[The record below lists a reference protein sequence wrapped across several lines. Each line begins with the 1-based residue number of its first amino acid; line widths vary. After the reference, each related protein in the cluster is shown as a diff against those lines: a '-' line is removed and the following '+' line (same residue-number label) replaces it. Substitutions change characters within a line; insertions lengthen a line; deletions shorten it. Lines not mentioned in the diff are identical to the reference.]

1 MAHVAKWKHG
11 EVSEITNLL
20 TSNKVIGIVEIGG
33 IPGPQMQKT
42 RKNLQKNAVVR
53 SAKNTL
59 IIKALDEAEIKVKG
73 ISALKDNVKGQAA
86 IIATDMNP
94 FKLFGQIK
102 ATRTMTPAKG
112 GETAPSD
119 ISVNSGETN
128 FKPGPIVGELQKV
141 GIPAAIQDGKVVI
154 KTDKVLVPAGQ
165 KIPADVAQMI
175 TRLEIYPIEVG
186 MTLHGVY
193 EDGKIFG
200 PDVLDINI
208 DQFKIRLQQASNY
221 AFNLAIESAW
231 VNKTTVTPL
240 LQKAHRDA
248 FALAMEKN
256 IITKETVKNLLSKAH
271 RNMVVVA
278 SRAQQEALD
287 EDLKKMIT

>member
-11 EVSEITNLL
+11 EVAEITNLL
-20 TSNKVIGIVEIGG
+20 TSKKVVGIVEIGG
-33 IPGPQMQKT
+33 IPGPQMQKM
-42 RKNLQKNAVVR
+42 RKNLQKNAVIR

-59 IIKALDEAEIKVKG
+59 ILRALDEAENKLKG
-73 ISALKDNVKGQAA
+73 ISGLKDAVKGQSAV
-86 IIATDMNP
+86 IATDMNP
-94 FKLFGQIK
+94 FKLFSQIK

-112 GETAPSD
+112 GEIAPHD
-119 ISVNSGETN
+119 ICVNAGETN

-154 KTDKVLVPAGQ
+154 KTDKVLVPAGK
-165 KIPADVAQMI
+165 KIPSDIAQMI
-175 TRLEIYPIEVG
+175 TRLEIFPIEVG

-200 PDVLDINI
+200 PDILDINI
-208 DQFKIRLQQASNY
+208 DEFKMKLQQASNH
-221 AFNLAIESAW
+221 AFNLAVESVW
-231 VNKTTVTPL
+231 VNKTTIIPL

-248 FALAMEKN
+248 FVLAIEKN
-256 IITKETVKNLLSKAH
+256 IITKETVKDLLSKAH
-271 RNMVVVA
+271 RNMVVIA